1 MKQVK
6 IALLALLVFVGFNGF
21 AQDQNNPWAINI
33 GVNAVDY
40 FPTNADRFP
49 GAHYDQGENW
59 FDEYFNAEDHYNVIP
74 TISSLSVGRY
84 LNDGFSLELGAS
96 LNKIT
101 KMGNDPEYNPGN
113 LALLA
118 VDADV
123 KYALQNIFGKK
134 GWFDPYL
141 MLGGGYTW
149 LDWEGTG
156 TLNGGLGLNLWASE
170 HIGFNVQ
177 TQYKHSFD
185 NLYAPYFQHNAGFV
199 VKFGGTDTD
208 KDGIYDKDDACPE
221 VFGLVAFQGCPDT
234 DGDGIKDGDDRCP
247 EVAGPAE
254 FKGCPDTD
262 GDGIVDVDDDCPTV
276 KGLAA
281 FKGCPDTDADGL
293 ADKNDDCPTVA
304 GPKENKGC
312 PWPDTDGDGI
322 LDKDDACPKVA
333 GVKEEKGCPA
343 KPKVIITE
351 EAKAQL
357 DSFAKAIYFN
367 SGKDTFKPGTTEN
380 LDKIAAIMTQYP
392 EAKFSVDGHTD
403 SDGDAKMNLNLSE
416 RRAGAVKKY
425 LESKGVTAGRLTAAG
440 FGEDKPVASNKTTA
454 GKAENR
460 RVEINLV
467 K

>member
-6 IALLALLVFVGFNGF
+6 IAIMALLVFVGFNNIF
-21 AQDQNNPWAINI
+21 AQDQNNPWAIKV

-40 FPTNADRFP
+40 HPTNAVGNVND
-49 GAHYDQGENW
+49 AGESSDW
-59 FDEYFNAEDHYNVIP
+59 FDEYFNVGDHYNIIP

-96 LNKIT
+96 VNKIT
-101 KMGNDPEYNPGN
+101 KIGNNPETNPGD

-123 KYALQNIFGKK
+123 KYALQSLLKK
-134 GWFDPYL
+134 NGWFDPYL

-156 TLNGGLGLNLWASE
+156 TLNGGAGMNFWLSENVAFNLQS
-170 HIGFNVQ
+170 
-177 TQYKHSFD
+177 QYKHSFD
-185 NLYAPYFQHNAGFV
+185 NLFAPYFQHNAGFAI
-199 VKFGGTDTD
+199 KFGGTDTD

-221 VFGLVAFQGCPDT
+221 VFGLAAFQGCPDT
-234 DGDGIKDGDDRCP
+234 DADGIKDGDDRCP

-262 GDGIVDVDDDCPTV
+262 ADGIADVDDSCPTV

-281 FKGCPDTDADGL
+281 LKGCPDTDADGVT
-293 ADKNDDCPTVA
+293 DKSDDCPTVA

-312 PWPDTDGDGI
+312 PWPDTDGDGF

-343 KPKVIITE
+343 KPKEVITQ

-357 DSFAKAIYFN
+357 DNFAKAIYFN
-367 SGKDTFKPGTTEN
+367 SAKDSFMAGVTGK
-380 LDKIAAIMTQYP
+380 LDMIADIMKQYP
-392 EAKFSVDGHTD
+392 DANFSIEGHTD
-403 SDGDAKMNLNLSE
+403 SDGNDASNMTLSNK
-416 RRAGAVKKY
+416 RASAVMKY
-425 LESKGVTAGRLTAAG
+425 LVEKGIPATRLSAQG
-440 FGEDKPVASNKTTA
+440 FGETNPIADNKTKE
-454 GKAENR
+454 GKALNR
-460 RVEINLV
+460 RVQINL
-467 K
+467 KK